1 MRALSN
7 IVSPILATVPFV
19 HHSMTNEAS
28 RCYPPLAS
36 VSLRKLRLEARLASS
51 CIIALSLL
59 GLDVEIVEDLVI
71 NGGTGSGGEV
81 VETLRASWAGRR
93 GAPRGFDNML
103 GILGMQHDPH
113 RSIGGTAF
121 VSLENCDD
129 EKAVRLH
136 CMYG

>member
-1 MRALSN
+1 
-7 IVSPILATVPFV
+7 
-19 HHSMTNEAS
+19 MTNEAS

-81 VETLRASWAGRR
+81 VETLRASWAGKE
-93 GAPRGFDNML
+93 GSSSWF
-103 GILGMQHDPH
+103 
-113 RSIGGTAF
+113 
-121 VSLENCDD
+121 
-129 EKAVRLH
+129 
-136 CMYG
+136 